1 MCFEVE
7 VSDKQEYYWN
17 CIGITT
23 IGALPPRFV
32 LFIVTKT
39 LVNNVRI
46 PCLTSF
52 MYRSGLVQSYLIMM
66 SQLKGKKETA
76 ARIF

>member
-1 MCFEVE
+1 MA
-7 VSDKQEYYWN
+7 
-17 CIGITT
+17 TP
-23 IGALPPRFV
+23 PPRIL

-46 PCLTSF
+46 PRITSF
-52 MYRSGLVQSYLIMM
+52 MYLSGLLQSYLIMM

>member
-1 MCFEVE
+1 M
-7 VSDKQEYYWN
+7 
-17 CIGITT
+17 IGTSPSR
-23 IGALPPRFV
+23 LLLFV
-32 LFIVTKT
+32 VTKT

-46 PCLTSF
+46 LCLTSF
-52 MYRSGLVQSYLIMM
+52 TYRSGLVQSYLIMM